1 MKSASPVKSLR
12 GKIRRSRVRKGEN
25 MADRIRESMRRIR
38 RGNSIRMQSGPAF
51 GENRSA
57 RRCKMTEIE
66 PAAPDV
72 IELPREIE
80 TEIPPLEDE
89 DDPVIAAIAE
99 GEAGIEAEGEITDED
114 LQDPEIRIP
123 GSEPAENT
131 FEWDPV
137 TGGVDCEPRI
147 VVYDP
152 GDGIPR
158 AIPDPL
164 GIL

>member
-1 MKSASPVKSLR
+1 MT
-12 GKIRRSRVRKGEN
+12 
-25 MADRIRESMRRIR
+25 DRIRGSMRGIR

-51 GENRSA
+51 GTDKSA
-57 RRCKMTEIE
+57 RRGVMTEIE

-89 DDPVIAAIAE
+89 DDPIVAAIAE
-99 GEAGIEAEGEITDED
+99 GEAEIEAEGEIIDED
-114 LQDPEIRIP
+114 LQGPEIP
-123 GSEPAENT
+123 VSESAPAENT

-137 TGGVDCEPRI
+137 TGGVDCGPRI

-164 GIL
+164 GILEM

>member
-1 MKSASPVKSLR
+1 MGNKLR
-12 GKIRRSRVRKGEN
+12 ET
-25 MADRIRESMRRIR
+25 MRGIR
-38 RGNSIRMQSGPAF
+38 RGNSIRMQSGPAV
-51 GENRSA
+51 GTDRSA
-57 RRCKMTEIE
+57 RRGVMTEIE
-66 PAAPDV
+66 PAAPDI

-99 GEAGIEAEGEITDED
+99 GEAEIEAGGEIIDED
-114 LQDPEIRIP
+114 LRDPEITVS
-123 GSEPAENT
+123 GSDPAES
-131 FEWDPV
+131 FAGWDPV

-164 GIL
+164 GILEK

>member
-1 MKSASPVKSLR
+1 
-12 GKIRRSRVRKGEN
+12 
-25 MADRIRESMRRIR
+25 MADRIRELMRVIR
-38 RGNSIRMQSGPAF
+38 RGNSIRMQSGPAL
-51 GENRSA
+51 GTDRSA
-57 RRCKMTEIE
+57 RRGVMTEVE

-89 DDPVIAAIAE
+89 DDPIVAAIAE
-99 GEAGIEAEGEITDED
+99 GEAGIEAESGIIDED
-114 LQDPEIRIP
+114 LQDPEIDP
-123 GSEPAENT
+123 VPESGPAENT

-137 TGGVDCEPRI
+137 TGGVNCEPRI
-147 VVYDP
+147 VIYDP

>member
-1 MKSASPVKSLR
+1 
-12 GKIRRSRVRKGEN
+12 
-25 MADRIRESMRRIR
+25 
-38 RGNSIRMQSGPAF
+38 
-51 GENRSA
+51 
-57 RRCKMTEIE
+57 MTEIE

-72 IELPREIE
+72 IDLPREIE

-99 GEAGIEAEGEITDED
+99 GEAEIEAEGEIIDED
-114 LQDPEIRIP
+114 LQDPEIDP
-123 GSEPAENT
+123 VPESDPAENP
-131 FEWDPV
+131 FGWDPV

>member
-1 MKSASPVKSLR
+1 
-12 GKIRRSRVRKGEN
+12 
-25 MADRIRESMRRIR
+25 MADRIRQSMRGIR

-51 GENRSA
+51 GPDRSA
-57 RRCKMTEIE
+57 RRGVMTKTE
-66 PAAPDV
+66 PAVPDF
-72 IELPREIE
+72 IKLPREIE
-80 TEIPPLEDE
+80 AEIPPLEDE

-99 GEAGIEAEGEITDED
+99 GEAEIETEGEIIDED
-114 LQDPEIRIP
+114 LQDQEIP
-123 GSEPAENT
+123 VSESGTAENI

-137 TGGVDCEPRI
+137 TGGVDCGPRI

-164 GIL
+164 GILEM

>member
-1 MKSASPVKSLR
+1 
-12 GKIRRSRVRKGEN
+12 
-25 MADRIRESMRRIR
+25 MANTIRESMRGIR
-38 RGNSIRMQSGPAF
+38 CGNSIRMQSGPAF
-51 GENRSA
+51 GTDRSA
-57 RRCKMTEIE
+57 RRGVMTEIE

-99 GEAGIEAEGEITDED
+99 GEAEIEAEGVIIDED
-114 LQDPEIRIP
+114 LQDPEINP
-123 GSEPAENT
+123 VPESGPAENT
-131 FEWDPV
+131 FAWDPV
-137 TGGVDCEPRI
+137 TGGVDCGPRI

-164 GIL
+164 GILEM

>member
-1 MKSASPVKSLR
+1 
-12 GKIRRSRVRKGEN
+12 
-25 MADRIRESMRRIR
+25 
-38 RGNSIRMQSGPAF
+38 MQSGPAF
-51 GENRSA
+51 GTDRSA
-57 RRCKMTEIE
+57 RRGMMTEIE
-66 PAAPDV
+66 PAEPDV

-99 GEAGIEAEGEITDED
+99 GEAGIEAEGGIIDED
-114 LQDPEIRIP
+114 LQDPEIRVP
-123 GSEPAENT
+123 DSGPAENT

-164 GIL
+164 GILEM

>member
-1 MKSASPVKSLR
+1 
-12 GKIRRSRVRKGEN
+12 
-25 MADRIRESMRRIR
+25 MANTIRESMRGIR
-38 RGNSIRMQSGPAF
+38 YGNSIRMQSGPAF
-51 GENRSA
+51 GTDRSA
-57 RRCKMTEIE
+57 RRGVMTEIE

-72 IELPREIE
+72 IDLPREIE

-99 GEAGIEAEGEITDED
+99 GEAEIEAEGVIIDED
-114 LQDPEIRIP
+114 LQDPEIP
-123 GSEPAENT
+123 VSESGPAENT

-137 TGGVDCEPRI
+137 TGGVNCEPRI
-147 VVYDP
+147 VVHDP

-164 GIL
+164 GILEM

>member
-1 MKSASPVKSLR
+1 
-12 GKIRRSRVRKGEN
+12 
-25 MADRIRESMRRIR
+25 MANTIRESMRGIR

-51 GENRSA
+51 GMDRSA
-57 RRCKMTEIE
+57 RRSVMPEIE

-72 IELPREIE
+72 IDLPREIE
-80 TEIPPLEDE
+80 TEIPPLEAE

-99 GEAGIEAEGEITDED
+99 GEAEIEAEGEIIDED
-114 LQDPEIRIP
+114 LQDPEIDP
-123 GSEPAENT
+123 VPESTPAENL

-137 TGGVDCEPRI
+137 TGGVDCGPRI

>member
-1 MKSASPVKSLR
+1 
-12 GKIRRSRVRKGEN
+12 
-25 MADRIRESMRRIR
+25 MANTIRESMRGIR

-51 GENRSA
+51 GTDRSA
-57 RRCKMTEIE
+57 RRGVMTEIE

-72 IELPREIE
+72 IDLPREIE

-99 GEAGIEAEGEITDED
+99 GEAEIEAEGEIIDED
-114 LQDPEIRIP
+114 LQDPEIDP
-123 GSEPAENT
+123 VPESDPAENP
-131 FEWDPV
+131 FGWDPV

>member
-1 MKSASPVKSLR
+1 
-12 GKIRRSRVRKGEN
+12 
-25 MADRIRESMRRIR
+25 MANTIRESMRGIR
-38 RGNSIRMQSGPAF
+38 RGNSIRMQSGPAL
-51 GENRSA
+51 GTDRSA
-57 RRCKMTEIE
+57 RRGVMTEIE

-72 IELPREIE
+72 IGLPREIE
-80 TEIPPLEDE
+80 AEIP
-89 DDPVIAAIAE
+89 V
-99 GEAGIEAEGEITDED
+99 
-114 LQDPEIRIP
+114 
-123 GSEPAENT
+123 SESGPAENT

-137 TGGVDCEPRI
+137 TGGVDCGPRI

>member
-1 MKSASPVKSLR
+1 
-12 GKIRRSRVRKGEN
+12 
-25 MADRIRESMRRIR
+25 MADRIRELMRGIR
-38 RGNSIRMQSGPAF
+38 RGNSIRMQSGPAL
-51 GENRSA
+51 GTDRSA
-57 RRCKMTEIE
+57 RRGVMTEVE

-72 IELPREIE
+72 IKLPREIE

-99 GEAGIEAEGEITDED
+99 GEAEIEAEGGIIDED
-114 LQDPEIRIP
+114 LQDPESLVP
-123 GSEPAENT
+123 DSGPAENT

-147 VVYDP
+147 VIYDP

-158 AIPDPL
+158 AILDPL